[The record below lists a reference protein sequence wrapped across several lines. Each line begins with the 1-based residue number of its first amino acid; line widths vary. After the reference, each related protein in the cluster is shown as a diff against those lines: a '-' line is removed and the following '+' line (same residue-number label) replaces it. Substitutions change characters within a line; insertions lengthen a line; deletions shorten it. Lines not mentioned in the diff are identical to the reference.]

1 MRDIVLLRFRENYN
15 VVNVRIAQFS
25 DFLSKD
31 FINCPLTYA
40 RRILKTKWESAKFK
54 LYVANGKGR
63 LFPFFL
69 SQDFM
74 AKVVKYWALP
84 TVLQYYFNGCYGE
97 DNKYPTLI
105 FKLITHECIAFLRSG
120 RRTV

>member
-84 TVLQYYFNGCYGE
+84 MYDSVTELVGSDACHLQFVS
-97 DNKYPTLI
+97 TI
-105 FKLITHECIAFLRSG
+105 FECL
-120 RRTV
+120 